1 MENVVFWFRRDL
13 RLEDNA
19 GLYHALQS
27 GFPVIPIFI
36 FDSNI
41 LNSLE
46 SKDDPRVSFIYE
58 TILELKLQLRSFGS
72 DLLVFYDTPKHAWE
86 KLFSDYRIRSI
97 FSNRDYEPY
106 AIQRDLEIR
115 QLAQVKQ
122 IDFFQYKDQVIFE
135 QHEVCKDD
143 QTSYT
148 VFTPYKKKW
157 LQKLMKHDQAID
169 DSFYFKS
176 YPVEKKLDSLWK
188 TSPIEFFELSD
199 LGFVPSSIPIPSKKI
214 IRQRIRDYTQNRDFP
229 FLLGT
234 SRLGIHFRFGTI
246 SIREKARLASVLN
259 ATFLSELIWRDFY
272 SMILQSFPRVVHESF
287 KPAYDRIQWRNVTSE
302 FTAWCQGRTGF
313 PMVDAGMRELNA
325 TGFMHN
331 RVRMVVASFLVKHLL
346 IDWRWG
352 EAYFASKLLD
362 FDLASNNGGWQWA
375 AGCGTDAAPY
385 FRIFSPDAQQ
395 KKFDPQFIYI
405 KKWISEFD
413 TPDYPLP
420 IVDHKISRARCL
432 EVFKKALNE

>member
-1 MENVVFWFRRDL
+1 MEYVVFWFRRDL

-72 DLLVFYDTPKHAWE
+72 DLLVFYDSPKHAWE
-86 KLFSDYRIRSI
+86 KLLTDYRIRSI
-97 FSNRDYEPY
+97 YSNRDYEPY
-106 AIQRDLEIR
+106 AIQRDSEIR

-157 LQKLMKHDQAID
+157 LQKLMEHDRAID
-169 DSFYFKS
+169 ASFYFKS
-176 YPVEKKLDSLWK
+176 YPVEKELDSLWK
-188 TSPIEFFELSD
+188 TSPIEYFELSD

-313 PMVDAGMRELNA
+313 PIVDAGMRELNA

-362 FDLASNNGGWQWA
+362 YDLASNNGGWQWA

-405 KKWISEFD
+405 KRWIPEFD
-413 TPDYPLP
+413 TSDYPLP
-420 IVDHKISRARCL
+420 IVDHKMARARCL